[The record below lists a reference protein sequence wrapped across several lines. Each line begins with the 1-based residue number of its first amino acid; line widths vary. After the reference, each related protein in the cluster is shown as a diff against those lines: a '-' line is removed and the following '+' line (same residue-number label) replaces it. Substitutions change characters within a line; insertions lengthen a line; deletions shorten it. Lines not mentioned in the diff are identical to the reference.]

1 MVSCLNCGKQV
12 KSWSTNRVRKYCDR
26 KCWKQHWN
34 GENTHM
40 FGRKLST
47 EVKEKVSAA
56 LRGKTYSSK
65 GKKLSPETIEKRRSS
80 LPRGKDH
87 HAWKGGKGSYH
98 HKVRCTPEW
107 REWRTAVY
115 ERDGYK
121 CLDCGSNENLEP
133 HHIIPVRDEQNRHLL
148 FSITNGVSLCREC
161 HMRTFRKEP
170 ELIMT
175 YSSLI
180 PIS

>member
-1 MVSCLNCGKQV
+1 MSKNSGRPKGIPH
-12 KSWSTNRVRKYCDR
+12 TAE
-26 KCWKQHWN
+26 WKAKASERN
-34 GENTHM
+34 KGEENY
-40 FGRKLST
+40 FF
-47 EVKEKVSAA
+47 
-56 LRGKTYSSK
+56 
-65 GKKLSPETIEKRRSS
+65 GKKFTKESHPENFKKRVAS

-107 REWRTAVY
+107 REWRKSIY

-148 FSITNGVSLCREC
+148 FAITNGVSLCREC
-161 HMRTFRKEP
+161 HMRTFKKE
-170 ELIMT
+170 ESLVRI

-180 PIS
+180 SVS